1 MSEVWNPAQ
10 IEERIR
16 DVSNRIADGVGVC
29 NKRYKAFLD
38 EDRALDAAFAL
49 THLGVPMDRIHRA
62 LNMAHRDVRAVI
74 LAHGMVPVKSA
85 QEQFSWTALA
95 WRSKRRRRAA
105 A

>member
-1 MSEVWNPAQ
+1 MTHFRRCGMSMRTPAGSVDMVPLYRRLAGDKKAPVL
-10 IEERIR
+10 EDERP
-16 DVSNRIADGVGVC
+16 
-29 NKRYKAFLD
+29 
-38 EDRALDAAFAL
+38 AAILAL